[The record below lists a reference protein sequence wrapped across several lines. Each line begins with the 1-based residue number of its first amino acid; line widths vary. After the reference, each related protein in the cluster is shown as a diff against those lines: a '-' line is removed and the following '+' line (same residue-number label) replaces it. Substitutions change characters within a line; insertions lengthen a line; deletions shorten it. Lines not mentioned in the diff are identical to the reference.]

1 MPFQMREGTQQNAI
15 DRVKCT
21 ELLQLAQKSNHLGLQ
36 TAAGFQKQNFSLQVW
51 KIPGTGK
58 LEQTTDVAAH
68 NDAFHLIPLYKG
80 IGKGKQGIP
89 LFRLIMADL
98 IQHAGIAGHGIDVN
112 ARTGERDGSGFRFS
126 HALGASA
133 ALAVAMNSVHP
144 VSGMRWISRRR
155 SIRSSS
161 ETGSTQ
167 LGSMQAGETGFS
179 SAVVMALEIS
189 E

>member
-51 KIPGTGK
+51 KISGIGK

-80 IGKGKQGIP
+80 IGEGKQGIP

-98 IQHAGIAGHGIDVN
+98 IQHAGIAGHGIDSIEH
-112 ARTGERDGSGFRFS
+112 TGQV
-126 HALGASA
+126 
-133 ALAVAMNSVHP
+133 AVAPEWFPAAGNGGIIKIRENFIGNISAGSVKD
-144 VSGMRWISRRR
+144 
-155 SIRSSS
+155 SIGLRI
-161 ETGSTQ
+161 EIEGHQ
-167 LGSMQAGETGFS
+167 ILGT
-179 SAVVMALEIS
+179 LLC
-189 E
+189 